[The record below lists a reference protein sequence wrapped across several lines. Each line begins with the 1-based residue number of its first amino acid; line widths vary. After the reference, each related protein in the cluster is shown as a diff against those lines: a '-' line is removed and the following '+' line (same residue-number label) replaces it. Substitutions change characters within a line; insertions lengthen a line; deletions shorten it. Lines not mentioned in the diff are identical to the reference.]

1 VLSSGTDRGWPWTDS
16 INLYKRFDTVLRRT
30 DTINLYK
37 RVNRVLPRTD
47 TINIYKRV
55 NRVLPRTD
63 TINLY
68 KRFDQVLPRT
78 DSINLYKRFD
88 QVLPVILLKLV
99 NFTSGEK
106 TLQLSIP
113 LRYIGTHTHVH
124 IIGVHM

>member
-68 KRFDQVLPRT
+68 KRFDQVLP
-78 DSINLYKRFD
+78 
-88 QVLPVILLKLV
+88 VILLKLV